1 VRVRATEGSVSFD
14 RLAAAL
20 LHALHAVGVWYH
32 CACFRRCSLPA
43 FMPVQI
49 DKLTLMARL
58 ALDHEAEILRRR
70 HWP

>member
-1 VRVRATEGSVSFD
+1 
-14 RLAAAL
+14 
-20 LHALHAVGVWYH
+20 
-32 CACFRRCSLPA
+32 
-43 FMPVQI
+43 MPVQI